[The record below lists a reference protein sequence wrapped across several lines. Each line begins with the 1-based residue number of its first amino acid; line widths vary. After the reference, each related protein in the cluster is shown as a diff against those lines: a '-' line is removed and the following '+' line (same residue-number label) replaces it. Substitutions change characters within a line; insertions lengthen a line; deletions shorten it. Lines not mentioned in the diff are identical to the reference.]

1 MTARPIRAA
10 TQKPLPQV
18 LSGVSVCMSLP
29 VSPRVCMCAC
39 MCACVLWC
47 ARAARLRVG
56 DCDKDGGRVPARAD
70 AHDVSGVSQVLSGLL
85 NDMQRL
91 HERFD
96 QIEGDILGPDKIS
109 SSRAPQPAL
118 TVALIGPCSPLSVV
132 ML

>member
-1 MTARPIRAA
+1 MHARRAYVWATATKTEAESLRA
-10 TQKPLPQV
+10 L
-18 LSGVSVCMSLP
+18 M
-29 VSPRVCMCAC
+29 
-39 MCACVLWC
+39 
-47 ARAARLRVG
+47 
-56 DCDKDGGRVPARAD
+56 
-70 AHDVSGVSQVLSGLL
+70 HVSGVSQVLSGLL

>member
-18 LSGVSVCMSLP
+18 LSGVSECVSLL
-29 VSPRVCMCAC
+29 VSPWVCMCAC
-39 MCACVLWC
+39 MCVFVRWC
-47 ARAARLRVG
+47 ARGARLRVS

-70 AHDVSGVSQVLSGLL
+70 ACVWCTSQVLSGLL
-85 NDMQRL
+85 QDMQQL